1 MKHISVLD
9 FRKHSKKILDSAGR
23 GERMIMTYRGKPVL
37 RLEPIN
43 NKLLPAED
51 DPFYQLAESGQSQG
65 RNMSNDAIDKAVY
78 GI

>member
-1 MKHISVLD
+1 MKHISILD
-9 FRKHSKKILDSAGR
+9 FRKHSKRILDSAKR

-43 NKLLPAED
+43 NKLPTAD
-51 DPFYQLAESGQSQG
+51 DPFYQLAQAGQSQG
-65 RNMSNDAIDKAVY
+65 VNMSNTAIDKAVY